1 MPASVKI
8 MLSYDYCHF
17 EICKGSD
24 ENLSNEQIDAMRKD
38 VQRLANKAVEQYKI
52 FKSLAE
58 IKIRRKDEKENS
70 ERQCN
75 RILEKPEGQRTL
87 NEVALLKAFKDKNW
101 NEYIDARYDFEDDW
115 DDERFYEEN
124 SYL

>member
-24 ENLSNEQIDAMRKD
+24 ENLSDEQIDAMRKD

-58 IKIRRKDEKENS
+58 IKIRRKDEKENA
-70 ERQCN
+70 ERQCK

-87 NEVALLKAFKDKNW
+87 DEVALLKAFNDKNW
-101 NEYIDARYDFEDDW
+101 NEYIDAQYDFEDDW
-115 DDERFYEEN
+115 DD
-124 SYL
+124 